1 MNKARVES
9 FSDGVF
15 AFSITLL
22 VLGIQI
28 PNLARIEDQQLRSG
42 LINALHQLIPYIT
55 SFATIGIIW
64 LNHHAM
70 FHAVERVDH
79 PTLVLN
85 LLLLFV
91 VSFIPFPTAALG
103 RYGPLPSSAFL
114 YGCVLTV
121 LGITYSM
128 LSFYILKSG
137 LRRKEVRERSH
148 WERLRDVLGTVTYP
162 TATML
167 SLRYPRVGVTI
178 YFLLAT
184 FYLLPSS
191 GLPITQGARYEAE
204 PSSIPEERSP
214 RPR

>member
-15 AFSITLL
+15 AFAITLL
-22 VLGIQI
+22 VLGIPI
-28 PNLARIEDQQLRSG
+28 PNLARVDDQQLRSG
-42 LINALHQLIPYIT
+42 LIRALHQLVPYIT

-79 PTLVLN
+79 PTLILN
-85 LLLLFV
+85 LMLLLV
-91 VSFIPFPTAALG
+91 VSFIPFPTAVLG
-103 RYGPLPSSAFL
+103 RYGALPSSAFL
-114 YGCVLTV
+114 YGCILTA

-137 LRRKEVRERSH
+137 LRRKEVLNRTR

-178 YFLLAT
+178 YFLLAA
-184 FYLLPSS
+184 FCILPSR
-191 GLPITQGARYEAE
+191 GLPTTQE
-204 PSSIPEERSP
+204 STI
-214 RPR
+214 

>member
-22 VLGIQI
+22 VLGIPI
-28 PNLARIEDQQLRSG
+28 PNLARIEDRQLRSG

-85 LLLLFV
+85 LRLLFGC
-91 VSFIPFPTAALG
+91 FIHTLSDRRAW
-103 RYGPLPSSAFL
+103 PLWSSAFERL
-114 YGCVLTV
+114 PLQMCVDSARHHVFDIV
-121 LGITYSM
+121 LVH
-128 LSFYILKSG
+128 
-137 LRRKEVRERSH
+137 R

-162 TATML
+162 TATIL

-178 YFLLAT
+178 YFLLAA
-184 FYLLPSS
+184 FYLLPGS
-191 GLPITQGARYEAE
+191 GLLITQESA
-204 PSSIPEERSP
+204 I
-214 RPR
+214 

>member
-22 VLGIQI
+22 VLGIPI

-91 VSFIPFPTAALG
+91 VSFIPFPTAVLG
-103 RYGPLPSSAFL
+103 RYGALPSSAFL

-121 LGITYSM
+121 LGITYSI
-128 LSFYILKSG
+128 LSLYILKSG
-137 LRRKEVRERSH
+137 LRRKEVRERSR

-162 TATML
+162 TATIL

-178 YFLLAT
+178 YFLLAA

-191 GLPITQGARYEAE
+191 GFPITQE
-204 PSSIPEERSP
+204 STI
-214 RPR
+214 